1 MKIKIT
7 LLLFAAIFA
16 VSLRGHA
23 QITATL
29 TVSPGT
35 TVCDTMPVTF
45 TVNVV
50 GCTLAYKVN
59 WIINGL
65 IHDSCNSCTSWTT
78 TLSTN
83 DTMVWCYVNC
93 NPMGNDNSN
102 AIDMTITPC
111 AGIEEYENGSM
122 VSLYPNPA
130 SGNIVIDV
138 ERLRMFPA
146 ALFVY
151 DNRGKSLNVNYEIKN
166 RSAILSAKQFEDGI
180 YYYRIADND
189 RKKSAAGKFVILQ

>member
-1 MKIKIT
+1 MKLKIT
-7 LLLFAAIFA
+7 LLIVTIFTI
-16 VSLRGHA
+16 SLRGTA

-29 TVSPGT
+29 SVSPGT

-78 TLSTN
+78 TLSAN

-93 NPMGNDNSN
+93 NPMGFDNSN
-102 AIDMTITPC
+102 PIDMTVTPC
-111 AGIEEYENGSM
+111 AGIEEYTNGTRLT
-122 VSLYPNPA
+122 LYPNPS
-130 SGNIVIDV
+130 SGTIIVDT
-138 ERLRMFPA
+138 EKLRMSPA
-146 ALFVY
+146 
-151 DNRGKSLNVNYEIKN
+151 SL
-166 RSAILSAKQFEDGI
+166 
-180 YYYRIADND
+180 
-189 RKKSAAGKFVILQ
+189 